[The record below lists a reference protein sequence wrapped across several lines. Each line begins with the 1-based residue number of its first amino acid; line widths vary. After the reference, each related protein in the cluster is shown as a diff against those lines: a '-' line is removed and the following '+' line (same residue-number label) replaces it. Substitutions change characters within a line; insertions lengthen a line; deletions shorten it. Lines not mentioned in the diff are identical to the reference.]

1 MKTDRSTAVPI
12 RSATPTRAPRSLLR
26 FNQLGRHLA
35 GDLDHAWPLD
45 AVNAAAVTAGLL
57 THSVVIWFHIVFLVQ
72 AVAALLL
79 PFRRFAL
86 RCAIWT
92 VVSAALVAYS
102 VIQGQTPAVEL
113 SELPLLTTVL
123 ILVYLGAQ
131 ARSHVVEQLTIAQQV
146 EVQRSHHELESLR
159 HQVEQAQ
166 HLELLGRASLSSAHD
181 LRNVFAVI
189 SGCASELN
197 EEMYGRRAATRVLEI
212 LNATDR
218 AMAIVSDLQETGLQ
232 RPMGDGPVDLRAM
245 AHHLEPLLRRL
256 TPSDITLEMVCADQS
271 IRVRMDRTS
280 LLQILMNLVVN
291 ATDAI
296 DGAGVVRVRCERV
309 VRQRPGMPM
318 SRASAVLS
326 VSDTGPGIA
335 EDVLAQ
341 VFEPGFSTKS
351 GDHSGL
357 GLATVWRIVDRWH
370 GSVDIESSPGAGTTV
385 RVELPLF
392 DHRERRHALVVVH
405 DARARQLVV
414 EELVELDFD
423 VVEASEALEACDL
436 VTENRIVDLAVLDE
450 ACAADRGLAE
460 VAHLASVP
468 SVHVLGKRNDPER
481 RLPTN
486 RVDAAWLVGVMVS
499 RSLAAYPVE
508 SGESR
513 ADPLGSQIN

>member
-1 MKTDRSTAVPI
+1 MKKATSTATP
-12 RSATPTRAPRSLLR
+12 RRATTSTRPSRFLR

-45 AVNAAAVTAGLL
+45 VVNAAAITAGLL
-57 THSVVIWFHIVFLVQ
+57 THSVVVWFHIVFLVQ

-86 RCAIWT
+86 RCAFWT
-92 VVSAALVAYS
+92 AVSAALVTYS
-102 VIQGQTPAVEL
+102 VIQGQTPSVEL

-131 ARSHVVEQLTIAQQV
+131 ARSHVVEQLTIAQQI

-218 AMAIVSDLQETGLQ
+218 ALAIVSDLQETGLQ

-256 TPSDITLEMVCADQS
+256 TPSAISLEMVCTDQS
-271 IRVRMDRTS
+271 ICVRMDRTS

-296 DGAGVVRVRCERV
+296 DGPGVVRLRCERV
-309 VRQRPGMPM
+309 VRHRPGMPM
-318 SRASAVLS
+318 TRASAVLS
-326 VSDTGPGIA
+326 VSDTGPGIP
-335 EDVLAQ
+335 EDILAQ
-341 VFEPGFSTKS
+341 VFEPGFTTKS

-357 GLATVWRIVDRWH
+357 GLATVWRIVDRWQ
-370 GSVDIESSPGAGTTV
+370 GSIDIESSPGAGTMV

-392 DHRERRHALVVVH
+392 DHHERRSALVVVH
-405 DARARQLVV
+405 DARARQLLV

-423 VVEASEALEACDL
+423 VVEAGDALEACDL
-436 VTENRIVDLAVLDE
+436 VIEHRTADLALLDE
-450 ACAADRGLAE
+450 ASASDPGLAD

-486 RVDAAWLVGVMVS
+486 RVDAAWLVGVVAS
-499 RSLAAYPVE
+499 RSHVAPPLAAGGSPVDE
-508 SGESR
+508 
-513 ADPLGSQIN
+513 PKLQIS